1 MNMDLMDFRA
11 QIDDTDDKIL
21 LLFKKRMEISNQI
34 ALFKKE
40 NGIPMLDSKREREK
54 LASIGDKAGEEL
66 RSYAYI
72 LYNILFE
79 LSRAKQ
85 GSVLNAASDLS
96 HAIANASDNTSKT
109 FPKHALVACQG
120 VEGAYSQ
127 IACDRLFSEP
137 NILYFTSFDGVFS
150 AIRDGLCQYGIL
162 PLENSTA
169 GSVNAIYD
177 LMMSHSF
184 KIVRSVRLKIDHNLL
199 ARPGVKKEDIREI
212 VSHEQ
217 AIQQCAE
224 YLKSFGKGI
233 KITPAANTAE
243 GAKMVA
249 ASNRND
255 VAALASRSCCGLYDL
270 KCIES
275 SVQDRDNNYT
285 RFICISKDLEIY
297 PGADRTSI
305 MLTTA
310 HKPGAL
316 YKILGRIYTLGVNIV
331 KLESRPI
338 SNRDFEF
345 MFYFD
350 LETSIYSDKFAQLMC
365 ELEDMCED
373 FNYLGSYTEII

>member
-1 MNMDLMDFRA
+1 MDLQDFRA
-11 QIDDTDDKIL
+11 QIDGTDDKIL
-21 LLFKKRMEISNQI
+21 LLFKRRMEISQQI
-34 ALFKKE
+34 AQFKKE
-40 NGIPMLDSKREREK
+40 NGLPVLDSIRERDK
-54 LASIGDKAGEEL
+54 QASIGEKVGDEL
-66 RSYAYI
+66 RSYAHM
-72 LYNILFE
+72 LFDLLFE
-79 LSRAKQ
+79 LSRAHQ
-85 GSVLNAASDLS
+85 GSVLDAASELS
-96 HAIANASDNTSKT
+96 YAIANASANTEKV
-109 FPKHALVACQG
+109 FPKHALTACQG

-127 IACDRLFSEP
+127 IACDRLFAEP
-137 NILYFTSFDGVFS
+137 NILYFTGFDGVFS
-150 AIRDGLCQYGIL
+150 AIRDGLCRYGIL

-177 LMMSHSF
+177 LMMNYSF

-199 ARPGVKKEDIREI
+199 AKPGVKKEDIREI
-212 VSHEQ
+212 ISHEQ
-217 AIQQCAE
+217 AIQQCAD
-224 YLKSFGKGI
+224 YLKEFGKGV
-233 KITPAANTAE
+233 KVTPATNTAE
-243 GAKMVA
+243 AAKAVA
-249 ASNRND
+249 ASNRD
-255 VAALASRSCCGLYDL
+255 DIAALASRSCCGLYGL

-338 SNRDFEF
+338 PNRDFEF

-350 LETSIYSDKFAQLMC
+350 LETSVYSDKFSQLMC
-365 ELEDMCED
+365 ELEGMCED
-373 FNYLGSYTEII
+373 FHYLGSYTEIV